1 MNFKSIEIRNFQAC
15 KELDIEFAKHTYI
28 VGMNGTGKTTVLDAI
43 KWCLFG
49 KDSENKTQFDIRF
62 YDAEGNVSEED
73 VSVLLNIEDNGV
85 LRAFSRVLKGSVNS
99 CFIDGVQYKV
109 ADYSAIVGKLVES
122 EERFKMLTDPLYIFT
137 LNWKDQRETVMNFFP
152 VPDESLVL
160 ATKDFSD
167 KFIARL
173 KKLTPEQMI
182 LSNREL
188 SKTLT
193 KKRSETEGQIK
204 LLNTFISDDTSDLD
218 LYETERTML
227 QEKLVKA
234 NAEIDSN
241 HTNNETIRKAK
252 EIVYD
257 CNAKLERMKMIAE
270 ARRDRAI
277 LDLTNELNWNKAEK
291 KRLTELYKS
300 MNVVDTK
307 CPVCKKD
314 YSIEEV
320 GKLTEQVNADKKV
333 IVDSGRA
340 VNARIAEI
348 EKILE
353 NPDSLFSYTEA
364 ENSSIKDCNEQKAE
378 QALYESAKIVDLS
391 ELLKDK
397 DKLVARLEE
406 VNRILGKKDLIAEN
420 TEKKK
425 NLNAFL
431 LQIIEQLETAEN
443 ITNEA
448 LDYISARTSIVAD
461 AVNKSFKT
469 IKINLTEA
477 QKNGTVIDAFEISR
491 NGVPY
496 SALNTGSRLLV
507 GIELV
512 EFLKSKLGIEAPI
525 MFDDAERYDTK
536 LLKSIDCQTIL
547 AMFKDEKEL
556 TIVEED

>member
-1 MNFKSIEIRNFQAC
+1 MNFKSIEIRNFQAR
-15 KELDIEFAKHTYI
+15 KELDIDFAKHTYI
-28 VGMNGTGKTTVLDAI
+28 VGMNGTGKTTVIDAI

-62 YDAEGNVSEED
+62 YDTEGNVSDED
-73 VSVLLNIEDNGV
+73 VSVCLNIEDKGV
-85 LRAFSRVLKGSVNS
+85 LRAFSRVLNGSVTS
-99 CFIDGVQYKV
+99 CCIDGVPYKV
-109 ADYSAIVGKLVES
+109 ADYSAIVGKLVEA

-137 LNWKDQRETVMNFFP
+137 LNWKDQRDNVMNFFP
-152 VPDESLVL
+152 TPDESLVL
-160 ATKDFSD
+160 ATKEFSE
-167 KFIARL
+167 KFVAQL

-204 LLNTFISDDTSDLD
+204 LLNTFISDDTSDLE
-218 LYETERTML
+218 LYETERVVL
-227 QEKLVKA
+227 QEKLVKL

-241 HTNNETIRKAK
+241 HSNNESIRTAK
-252 EIVYD
+252 DILSKCD
-257 CNAKLERMKMIAE
+257 LQLDRIRMNAEG
-270 ARRDRAI
+270 RRDRAVI
-277 LDLTNELNWNKAEK
+277 NFTSELEWNKNEK

-300 MNVVDTK
+300 MNVVNSK

-314 YSIEEV
+314 YSVEEV

-333 IVDSGRA
+333 IVDSGHA
-340 VNARIAEI
+340 VNTRIAEL
-348 EKILE
+348 ENTLE

-364 ENSSIKDCNEQKAE
+364 ENGSIKLYNEQKAE
-378 QALYESAKIVDLS
+378 QALYESAKIIDLS

-406 VNRILGKKDLIAEN
+406 VNKILGKKDLIAEN

-443 ITNEA
+443 TTNEA

-469 IKINLTEA
+469 IKINLTET

-491 NGVPY
+491 NGVPF

-547 AMFKDEKEL
+547 AMFEDEKEF
-556 TIVEED
+556 TIIKED

>member
-15 KELDIEFAKHTYI
+15 KELDIEFTKHTYI

-62 YDAEGNVSEED
+62 YDSEGSVSEED

-85 LRAFSRVLKGSVNS
+85 IRAFSRVLKGSVAS
-99 CFIDGVQYKV
+99 CFIDGVPYKV

-137 LNWKDQRETVMNFFP
+137 LNWKDQRENVMNFFP
-152 VPDESLVL
+152 VPDEALVL

-167 KFIARL
+167 KFIAQL

-241 HTNNETIRKAK
+241 HSDNESIRTAK

-257 CNAKLERMKMIAE
+257 CNAKLERMKMSAE

-277 LDLTNELNWNKAEK
+277 LDLTSELNWNKGEK

-307 CPVCKKD
+307 CPVCKRD
-314 YSIEEV
+314 YSVEEV
-320 GKLTEQVNADKKV
+320 GRLTEHVNSDKKV

-340 VNARIAEI
+340 VNARIAE
-348 EKILE
+348 LE
-353 NPDSLFSYTEA
+353 NTLANPDSLFSYTEA
-364 ENSSIKDCNEQKAE
+364 ENGSIKLYNEQKAE
-378 QALYESAKIVDLS
+378 QVLYESAKIIDLP

-425 NLNAFL
+425 NLNNLL
-431 LQIIEQLETAEN
+431 LQIIEQLEASEN

-469 IKINLTEA
+469 IKINLTET

-556 TIVEED
+556 TIIKED